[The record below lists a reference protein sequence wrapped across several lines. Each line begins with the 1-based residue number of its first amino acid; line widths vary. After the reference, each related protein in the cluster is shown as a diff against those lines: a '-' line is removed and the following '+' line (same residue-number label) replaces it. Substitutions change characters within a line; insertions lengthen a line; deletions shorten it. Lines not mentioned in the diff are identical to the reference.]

1 MKKHYLLTPGPTP
14 IPPQVALKEALPIIH
29 HRTAEFSAIFADVS
43 EGLKYIFQTK
53 NDVYMMASSGTG
65 AMESAVVNLL
75 SPGDSALVAA
85 CGNFGERW
93 AKIMEAYGVKPTV
106 IAVEWG
112 KVVSPDAIAAA
123 LKADPKIKAVYTT
136 FTETSTGVT
145 NDIAAIGAVVAAT
158 PAVLVVDTISGLG
171 GEKFLTDDWKVDV
184 VVSGSQKGLMLAPG
198 LAFVSVSAK
207 AWKYVEEAKLPRFY
221 WDWRKMKK
229 SLATQETPF
238 TPAITLIVALQEAIR
253 MIKAEGIEN
262 VWKESALLAK
272 AARAGMKALGL
283 ELFGD
288 RPCEVVTSAKVP
300 AGVEG
305 GKIVKLLRED
315 YGISIA
321 GGQGALKGKIIRF
334 AHMGYIGKADL
345 LVGFACLEMV
355 LTKLGYKVTKGAAVA
370 AAEEVLLNG

>member
-145 NDIAAIGAVVAAT
+145 NDIAAIGAIVAAT

-184 VVSGSQKGLMLAPG
+184 VVSG
-198 LAFVSVSAK
+198 
-207 AWKYVEEAKLPRFY
+207 
-221 WDWRKMKK
+221 
-229 SLATQETPF
+229 
-238 TPAITLIVALQEAIR
+238 
-253 MIKAEGIEN
+253 
-262 VWKESALLAK
+262 
-272 AARAGMKALGL
+272 
-283 ELFGD
+283 
-288 RPCEVVTSAKVP
+288 
-300 AGVEG
+300 
-305 GKIVKLLRED
+305 
-315 YGISIA
+315 
-321 GGQGALKGKIIRF
+321 
-334 AHMGYIGKADL
+334 
-345 LVGFACLEMV
+345 
-355 LTKLGYKVTKGAAVA
+355 
-370 AAEEVLLNG
+370 